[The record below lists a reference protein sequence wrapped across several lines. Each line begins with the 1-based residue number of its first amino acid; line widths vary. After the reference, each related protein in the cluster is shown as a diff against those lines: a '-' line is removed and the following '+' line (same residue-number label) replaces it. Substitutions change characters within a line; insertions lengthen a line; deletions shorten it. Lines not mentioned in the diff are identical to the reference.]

1 MDGNERI
8 TFWEL
13 LEDKKVEIP
22 VIQRDYAQ
30 GRDKDNVND
39 IRRNF
44 LNSIKDALKN
54 EEPLDLNFVYGSTKD
69 ETFIPIDGQQR
80 LTTLYLIHVYLML
93 VLDKKFDKGA
103 NKRIRKFT
111 YETRTTSRDFCK
123 GLTHEKIVVRDDKKI
138 TEVDKLSDEIKN
150 NNWFSSSW
158 MNDPTIKSMLN
169 MLDSIHEIFKGE
181 DYEDFF
187 EKLTDD
193 DEDNYFVYFYFL
205 DLGEY
210 NLGDSIYIKLNA
222 RGKDLTNY
230 ENFKAK
236 LSKYVTDEISN
247 PNDDYIAKLDCEWS
261 EVFWEFV
268 KNNPTKLYDEKIM
281 NFFTNFMINEYAAY
295 MTAIGRDSIRAEI
308 REVIAYSHLDF
319 INRFQGFNLNW
330 DGHKVVDSFVKIFE
344 LFDLI
349 TSGKEQ
355 NIFAQGNKYFDEKL
369 LFKWIVENNDTEKVD
384 NKSGI
389 SYVSR
394 IQVDA
399 YFGFVIQN
407 KSLISN
413 LDVFKEKLID
423 WMRVIMTL
431 SRETNYNGGD
441 DYVRAISKGVRRML
455 PESGNILAY
464 LANITDRSGYGFD
477 GDCFDEECLKAKLI
491 LRSPEWKKL
500 ILDAED
506 NKYFNGQIGFLFE
519 ISGIDIEFK
528 NSLIDSWDS
537 AKDKVYRDI
546 FEKYYNIFSSIFG
559 EFTNSDRSD
568 TYVGINRELANGLRR
583 ALLCKGDYT
592 LFHSSN
598 SSFLIDN
605 DRDISWKRLL
615 RIQSNEKNGTYQK
628 RRKMLYE
635 LINDAL
641 FDEKD
646 IATSLQRICDRD
658 SATIT
663 KGDWRRY
670 FITVPAIMDSLHNY
684 SEGRVSERYVRFEGK
699 FIFLMGSTRLYGRN
713 EEYYSFALY
722 CLLKKLPNIS
732 IKYNQAKGW
741 EDVDCHIELTA
752 IAIPKKWKIKYLRS
766 KDEFSVIDD
775 SGIQSLYA
783 SVEDVEGAIKRLL

>member
-13 LEDKKVEIP
+13 LDEKKIEIP

-39 IRRNF
+39 IRKNF

-54 EEPLDLNFVYGSTKD
+54 EEPLDLNFVYGSTKGN
-69 ETFIPIDGQQR
+69 TFIPIDGQQR

-93 VLDKKFDKGA
+93 VLGKKFEKGS
-103 NKRIRKFT
+103 NKRIKKFT

-123 GLTHEKIVVRDDKKI
+123 GLTNETIVIRDDKKI
-138 TEVDKLSDEIKN
+138 TDVESISEEIKN

-158 MNDPTIKSMLN
+158 LNDPTIKAMLN

-193 DEDNYFVYFYFL
+193 DEDSYIIYFYFL

-236 LSKYVTDEISN
+236 LSKYITDEIGT
-247 PNDDYIAKLDCEWS
+247 PKDDYIAKLDGEWS

-268 KNNPTKLYDEKIM
+268 KDNSTKLYDEKIM

-295 MTAIGRDSIRAEI
+295 MTASGRDPVRAEI
-308 REVIAYSHLDF
+308 REVIGYSHLDF
-319 INRFQGFNLNW
+319 INRFQGYNDKW
-330 DGHKVVDSFVKIFE
+330 DGHKIADSFVKIFE
-344 LFDLI
+344 LFDLM
-349 TSGKEQ
+349 TSGKNQ
-355 NIFAQGNKYFDEKL
+355 VIFAQGNKYFDEQA
-369 LFKWIVENNDTEKVD
+369 LFKWIIENNDTEKAD

-389 SYVSR
+389 SYSTR
-394 IQVDA
+394 IQADA
-399 YFGFVIQN
+399 YLGFIIQN
-407 KSLISN
+407 NSLISTP
-413 LDVFKEKLID
+413 DVFKEKLID
-423 WMRVIMTL
+423 WMRVVMTL

-441 DYVRAISKGVRRML
+441 DYVRAISKGVRKML
-455 PESGNILAY
+455 SESGDILTY
-464 LANITDRSGYGFD
+464 LDKLTDRSGHGFD

-491 LRSPEWKKL
+491 LRSPEWEKL
-500 ILDAED
+500 VIAAED

-519 ISGIDIEFK
+519 ISGIDKQFK
-528 NSLIDSWDS
+528 NACVDKWDAATDQEYRSL
-537 AKDKVYRDI
+537 
-546 FEKYYNIFSSIFG
+546 FEKYFNIFSSIFG
-559 EFTNSDRSD
+559 EFTIAGKNDK
-568 TYVGINRELANGLRR
+568 YVGINRNIANVLRR

-615 RIQSNEKNGTYQK
+615 RIQSNEKNGTYQN
-628 RRKMLYE
+628 RRKMFFS
-635 LINDAL
+635 LIKDPL
-641 FDEKD
+641 FDQND
-646 IATSLQRICDRD
+646 IADSLQKICDRD
-658 SATIT
+658 VAGIT
-663 KGDWRRY
+663 DWRKY
-670 FITVPAIMDSLHNY
+670 FITVPEIMDSLHKY
-684 SEGRVSERYVRFEGK
+684 TDGRASERYVRFEGK
-699 FIFLMGSTRLYGRN
+699 YIFLMGSTRLYGWN
-713 EEYYSFALY
+713 EEYYSYALY
-722 CLLKKLPNIS
+722 CLLKKLPNAS
-732 IKYNQAKGW
+732 VKYNQAKGW
-741 EDVDCHIELTA
+741 EDVDCHIELTSSTNA
-752 IAIPKKWKIKYLRS
+752 GKWKIKYLRA
-766 KDEFSVIDD
+766 KDKFSVIDA
-775 SGIQSLYA
+775 SGVQSLY
-783 SVEDVEGAIKRLL
+783 STVEDAKYALEKLL